1 MYNFYDDMDYLEKVA
16 AEAGDPTEMY
26 NRYASRSGKLMAGG
40 MAAGFIPHPIAGAV
54 GNALGLA
61 GSISAYQ
68 ADKLRDQANIDYDD
82 PKQYHRAKRVSSQ
95 WKSPAAALAAAP
107 LAGAALYALSKG
119 KGKAAAGLYGAAML
133 PAGYGIYH
141 GVKSLYHGAKEALN

>member
-1 MYNFYDDMDYLEKVA
+1 MYNFYDEMDYLEKVA

-26 NRYASRSGKLMAGG
+26 NRYATRSGQMMAGG
-40 MAAGFIPHPIAGAV
+40 MAAGFIPHPIASAAGNVLGMAGAY
-54 GNALGLA
+54 N
-61 GSISAYQ
+61 AYQ

-95 WKSPAAALAAAP
+95 WKAPVAATAAALP
-107 LAGAALYALSKG
+107 AGAALYALSKG
-119 KGKAAAGLYGAAML
+119 KGKAAAGLYGAAMI

>member
-1 MYNFYDDMDYLEKVA
+1 MYNFYDEMDYLEKVA

-26 NRYASRSGKLMAGG
+26 NRYATRSGQMMAGNLALG
-40 MAAGFIPHPIAGAV
+40 MIPHRAAGAAG
-54 GNALGLA
+54 GLLGW
-61 GSISAYQ
+61 GGVYNAYQ

-95 WKSPAAALAAAP
+95 WKGPVAAVAAAP
-107 LAGAALYALSKG
+107 FAGAGLYALSKG
-119 KGKAAAGLYGAAML
+119 KGKAAAGLYGAAMI

-141 GVKSLYHGAKEALN
+141 GVKSLYHGAKEAMN

>member
-26 NRYASRSGKLMAGG
+26 NRYATRSGQLMAGG
-40 MAAGFIPHPIAGAV
+40 MAAGLIPHPVGAAVANIAS
-54 GNALGLA
+54 LG
-61 GSISAYQ
+61 GGYTAYQ

-95 WKSPAAALAAAP
+95 WKPYASVAAAAP
-107 LAGAALYALSKG
+107 FAGAALYALSKG
-119 KGKAAAGLYGAAML
+119 KGKAAAGLYGAGMV
-133 PAGYGIYH
+133 PALWGAYH
-141 GVKSLYHGAKEALN
+141 GVKSLYHGAKEALS